1 MLKSIKR
8 LLITLIILTA
18 LAVGILYAYNNGRT
32 YFNDDNVT
40 GNTAGNI
47 YNGGLFCEKDGKIFF
62 SNDKADGSLYV
73 MNSDCTN
80 IKKLHDDKAVYI
92 NVDNNYIYY
101 VRANNT
107 RENNKGFMMFFNTG
121 VFRIKRNGSN
131 LMAFTGNPG
140 AYLSLKGNN
149 VYFQRYDAG
158 VGLYLFK
165 YQIDGT
171 LERLLVKDAV
181 IPAEITDTKL
191 YYAGYSEDHNINELN
206 LQSFTTHPAFEGS
219 YYYPIF
225 KGAYIYY
232 IDVEDDY
239 KIYRMHIDG
248 SGQELLV
255 DYRCSTYNITN
266 SGTYLYYQVDDTVSN
281 GMYRLN
287 LKTMESSQL
296 LVGNYKQL
304 HVTDNYVFF
313 KDFDNTNTYVV
324 NADGIKDVS
333 VFDPFASV
341 SNNR

>member
-8 LLITLIILTA
+8 LFITLIILTA
-18 LAVGILYAYNNGRT
+18 LAVGIIFVYNNGRT

-80 IKKLHDDKAVYI
+80 IKKLRDDKAVYI
-92 NVDNNYIYY
+92 NVDDNYIYY

-140 AYLSLKGNN
+140 AYLTLKGNN

-158 VGLYLFK
+158 VGLYLFR
-165 YQIDGT
+165 YQIDGK
-171 LERLLVKDAV
+171 LERLLIKDAV
-181 IPAEITDTKL
+181 IPAKITDTTL

-206 LQSFTTHPAFEGS
+206 LQSYTAHPAIEGS
-219 YYYPIF
+219 YYYPIY
-225 KGAYIYY
+225 KGEYIYY
-232 IDVEDDY
+232 INVADDY
-239 KIYRMHIDG
+239 KIYRMRIDG
-248 SGQELLV
+248 SGQELMV

-266 SGTYLYYQVDDTVSN
+266 SGTYLYYQVDDTVGN

-287 LKTMESSQL
+287 LKTMKTEQL
-296 LVGNYKQL
+296 LAGNYKQL
-304 HVTDNYVFF
+304 HVTDNYLFF

-324 NADGIKDVS
+324 NADGINDVN
-333 VFDPFASV
+333 VFDPFASD
-341 SNNR
+341 SKKQ